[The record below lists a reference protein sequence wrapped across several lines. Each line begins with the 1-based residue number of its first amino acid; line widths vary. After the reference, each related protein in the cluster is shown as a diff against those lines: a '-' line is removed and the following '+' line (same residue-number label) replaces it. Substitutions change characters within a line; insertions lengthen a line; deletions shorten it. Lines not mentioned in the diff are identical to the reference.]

1 MWARRD
7 EECLAFHCLQTWGA
21 RMLLGKW
28 SRVPRI
34 ETASNDER
42 GVELVEFIGFMP
54 WILIVGLIIWQFM
67 VFGHAMLTTGNAAR
81 QGARAA
87 AAHEGAGAAVNQ
99 ATGTY
104 ECELS
109 EPPYCGPGE
118 PVAVTVR
125 CKVPIIGIP
134 FVSIPEI
141 RTTSTAI
148 ARCEPMQ

>member
-1 MWARRD
+1 MVFKKLRKVLKARRS
-7 EECLAFHCLQTWGA
+7 
-21 RMLLGKW
+21 
-28 SRVPRI
+28 SR
-34 ETASNDER
+34 DDR
-42 GVELVEFIGFMP
+42 GSELVEFIGFMP

-87 AAHEGAGAAVNQ
+87 AAHGGAGAAVNQ
-99 ATGTY
+99 AKGTY
-104 ECELS
+104 DCEIS
-109 EPPYCGPGE
+109 VAPCWRPGD